1 MSVSRSF
8 RSPFPIPF
16 EVEDAIVPPV
26 LEFVQQN
33 LQHPTEWRMREA
45 AIMAFGQVRCF
56 ELMAQA
62 VAPMR
67 ETRSQTGD

>member
-1 MSVSRSF
+1 M
-8 RSPFPIPF
+8 
-16 EVEDAIVPPV
+16 PPV

-33 LQHPTEWRMREA
+33 LQHPTEWRNREA

-62 VAPMR
+62 LAPMR